1 MSFPDVQPTDFSIRS
16 FHYRTLIRDG
26 ARFYALAD
34 AAVAAD
40 YGGSED
46 AEHAQAQRLG
56 LVDLSPLPRTGF
68 KGREALQWLRAQG
81 LTIGDEN
88 NRAWRQ
94 GQSHDPLV
102 ARLADTEAL
111 ILSDTGAKV
120 GLCARLE
127 RICATEKPARCYHVP
142 RRDGSAWFA
151 VTGEHAGV
159 MFAKLCGV
167 DLRHHKF
174 PSGMVAQTSLARMNA
189 IVIRA
194 DLGQTPVFF
203 LVFDS
208 ASADYLWGCLK
219 DAMAEFDGAPVGHAA
234 LLAL

>member
-1 MSFPDVQPTDFSIRS
+1 VPETVQPTDYSIRS
-16 FHYRTLIRDG
+16 FHYRTLIREG

-34 AAVAAD
+34 AAVAFD
-40 YGGSED
+40 YGVPD
-46 AEHAQAQRLG
+46 AEHAQARRLG
-56 LVDLSPLPRTGF
+56 LADLSPLPRAGF
-68 KGREALQWLRAQG
+68 KGREAIQWLKGQG
-81 LTIGDEN
+81 LTIGDQN

-94 GQSHDPLV
+94 GQSHDPVV

-111 ILSDTGAKV
+111 ILGDIAAQGD
-120 GLCARLE
+120 LCARLE
-127 RICATEKPARCYHVP
+127 GSYEAEKPARCYHVP
-142 RRDGSAWFA
+142 RRHGSACFA
-151 VTGEHAGV
+151 VTGEHAGS

-174 PSGMVAQTSLARMNA
+174 STGSVAQTSLARMNVV
-189 IVIRA
+189 VIRS
-194 DLGQTPVFF
+194 DLGDTPVFF